1 MSTESIRQAVRDAFQ
16 DERGAARA
24 SEYLSVVRENWQEA
38 ERRTTR
44 IALLA
49 LLAAAVGELSLQ
61 GAVSEIEVAGVKLQ
75 NASFL
80 SLLCPLVVAYSYF
93 NLFET
98 VVAATIY
105 QDVHDAIVSEC
116 FPSLRRP
123 ELDEA
128 IYPPSPI
135 TVPMSAGFGHTSAKL
150 VGVVRPLVFL
160 LGVPSFLALY
170 YAQAFAAS
178 AANVLTYLALAVTV
192 LLLAAT
198 VPSIATAVRGYVEWM
213 RS

>member
-1 MSTESIRQAVRDAFQ
+1 MSTESIVRAVRAAFQ
-16 DERGAARA
+16 DERAVARA
-24 SEYLSVVRENWQEA
+24 GEYLAVVRENWGEA
-38 ERRTTR
+38 ERRTTHV
-44 IALLA
+44 ALLA
-49 LLAAAVGELSLQ
+49 LLAAVVGELSLQ

-75 NASFL
+75 NAAFL
-80 SLLCPLVVAYSYF
+80 SLLCPLVVAYCYF
-93 NLFET
+93 NLFEA
-98 VVAATIY
+98 VVAGTIY

-116 FPSLRRP
+116 FPSLRCP

-128 IYPPSPI
+128 VYPPSPI

-150 VGVVRPLVFL
+150 VGVVRPLVLL
-160 LGVPSFLALY
+160 LGIPSFLALY
-170 YAQAFAAS
+170 YTQAVGAS
-178 AANVLTYLALAVTV
+178 AANVLTYLGLAVTV